1 MNVTTPATNPA
12 IKKIMSLIKGNFK
25 VKKPIKEKKANKE
38 KQLEKLFEKSAK
50 QRLGGSMVYVSKS
63 KVNWDLEEK

>member
-1 MNVTTPATNPA
+1 
-12 IKKIMSLIKGNFK
+12 MSLIKGNFK
-25 VKKPIKEKKANKE
+25 VKKPIKEKKSNKE

>member
-1 MNVTTPATNPA
+1 
-12 IKKIMSLIKGNFK
+12 MSLLKGNFK
-25 VKKPIKEKKANKE
+25 VKKPIKEEKANKE
-38 KQLEKLFEKSAK
+38 KLLEKLFEKSAK

>member
-1 MNVTTPATNPA
+1 
-12 IKKIMSLIKGNFK
+12 MSLLKGNFK
-25 VKKPIKEKKANKE
+25 VKKPVKEEKANNKE